1 MEKYL
6 VIIQI
11 IAQFYGIDDEEICVI
26 MKRRECKYL
35 LLLLMRKFNCLDK
48 GLIKDQLQLKS
59 DKTIKNNIVKAEEKL
74 LMNKEFRDNFFY
86 LEEKIEK
93 NF

>member
-1 MEKYL
+1 
-6 VIIQI
+6 
-11 IAQFYGIDDEEICVI
+11 

-48 GLIKDQLQLKS
+48 GLIKEHLQLKS
-59 DKTIKNNIVKAEEKL
+59 DRTIKNNIVKAEEKL

>member
-1 MEKYL
+1 
-6 VIIQI
+6 
-11 IAQFYGIDDEEICVI
+11 

-35 LLLLMRKFNCLDK
+35 LLLLMGKFNCLDK